1 MIDILDKLTLTMP
14 CLAFNTTTSVA
25 ILFAKTT
32 LQMSSSKT
40 IVVGVLTQFTAIW
53 SASLTP
59 YTQKKL
65 GVSAK
70 ALLVSSIVGVAMM
83 CVWGLVSLRTEREM
97 YIAAVWFGLVS
108 MVAQYLLYGLS

>member
-1 MIDILDKLTLTMP
+1 MSY
-14 CLAFNTTTSVA
+14 LAFNTTTSVA

-59 YTQKKL
+59 YTQRKL

-70 ALLVSSIVGVAMM
+70 PLLISSIAGVALM
-83 CVWGLVSLRTEREM
+83 CIWGLVSIRSEREM

-108 MVAQYLLYGLS
+108 DGRSAFSANLS